1 METKTQKS
9 TLMTEGSIYQKLIYF
24 AVPLILGNFLQQMYS
39 TVDSI
44 MVGNFV
50 GAHALAAVSS
60 CAIIIIVLVA
70 LSQGIAVGAG
80 VVIAQCLGAQNLKHT
95 RLSVHTAITISVI
108 FGVFLTLITLL
119 FSNVILVAIN
129 TPDYLLQDSND
140 YMFYYGIGLVFSVIY
155 NMVTGVLNAAGNSK
169 RSLIYLAWASIL
181 NIVLDY
187 LLICVLDGGIK
198 GAAIASTV
206 SQFVACVLST
216 LYLMRVTPPY
226 KLMLKALKIN
236 GKMLIRILRVGLP
249 TGIQGTVITFS
260 NVLIQAAVNSF
271 GYETMAGFGVYL
283 RIDGFNILPIL
294 SISMAISTFVGQ
306 NIGAK
311 RFDRVHDGIKCS
323 LIISVIYTGLLGALA
338 LIFGHEINSVFTDDV
353 KVLDYAYLS
362 LWYFC
367 PFYIIL
373 AVMYVYAGSIRGTG
387 KALGPMIIIL
397 STFCIFRV
405 FWILCIMPINYTFET
420 LILVYPLSW
429 IFGCSAMYI
438 LHRRTNYNQSYL

>member
-1 METKTQKS
+1 
-9 TLMTEGSIYQKLIYF
+9 MTEGSIYQKLIYF

-216 LYLMRVTPPY
+216 LYLM
-226 KLMLKALKIN
+226 
-236 GKMLIRILRVGLP
+236 LP
-249 TGIQGTVITFS
+249 HCIVI
-260 NVLIQAAVNSF
+260 I
-271 GYETMAGFGVYL
+271 GV
-283 RIDGFNILPIL
+283 
-294 SISMAISTFVGQ
+294 
-306 NIGAK
+306 
-311 RFDRVHDGIKCS
+311 
-323 LIISVIYTGLLGALA
+323 
-338 LIFGHEINSVFTDDV
+338 
-353 KVLDYAYLS
+353 
-362 LWYFC
+362 
-367 PFYIIL
+367 
-373 AVMYVYAGSIRGTG
+373 
-387 KALGPMIIIL
+387 
-397 STFCIFRV
+397 
-405 FWILCIMPINYTFET
+405 
-420 LILVYPLSW
+420 
-429 IFGCSAMYI
+429 
-438 LHRRTNYNQSYL
+438 

>member
-169 RSLIYLAWASIL
+169 R
-181 NIVLDY
+181 
-187 LLICVLDGGIK
+187 
-198 GAAIASTV
+198 
-206 SQFVACVLST
+206 
-216 LYLMRVTPPY
+216 
-226 KLMLKALKIN
+226 
-236 GKMLIRILRVGLP
+236 
-249 TGIQGTVITFS
+249 
-260 NVLIQAAVNSF
+260 
-271 GYETMAGFGVYL
+271 
-283 RIDGFNILPIL
+283 
-294 SISMAISTFVGQ
+294 
-306 NIGAK
+306 
-311 RFDRVHDGIKCS
+311 
-323 LIISVIYTGLLGALA
+323 
-338 LIFGHEINSVFTDDV
+338 
-353 KVLDYAYLS
+353 
-362 LWYFC
+362 
-367 PFYIIL
+367 
-373 AVMYVYAGSIRGTG
+373 
-387 KALGPMIIIL
+387 
-397 STFCIFRV
+397 
-405 FWILCIMPINYTFET
+405 
-420 LILVYPLSW
+420 
-429 IFGCSAMYI
+429 
-438 LHRRTNYNQSYL
+438 

>member
-216 LYLMRVTPPY
+216 LYLMRVNTPY

-306 NIGAK
+306 NIGAQ
-311 RFDRVHDGIKCS
+311 RFHRAHDGIK
-323 LIISVIYTGLLGALA
+323 
-338 LIFGHEINSVFTDDV
+338 
-353 KVLDYAYLS
+353 
-362 LWYFC
+362 
-367 PFYIIL
+367 
-373 AVMYVYAGSIRGTG
+373 
-387 KALGPMIIIL
+387 
-397 STFCIFRV
+397 
-405 FWILCIMPINYTFET
+405 
-420 LILVYPLSW
+420 
-429 IFGCSAMYI
+429 
-438 LHRRTNYNQSYL
+438 